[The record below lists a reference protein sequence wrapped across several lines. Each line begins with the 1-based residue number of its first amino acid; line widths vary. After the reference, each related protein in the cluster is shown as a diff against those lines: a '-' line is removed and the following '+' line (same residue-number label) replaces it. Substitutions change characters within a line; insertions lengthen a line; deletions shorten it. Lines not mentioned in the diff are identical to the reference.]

1 MKKII
6 ISGKGGAG
14 KSTLASLLA
23 YTIAK
28 RYPDKNMLIVDGDAS
43 ATLPLSL
50 GIGNGFKKYTP
61 VGELSPRLKSKED
74 EDKNMEQFKEKCL
87 IKINLAGFPM
97 DFAYMG
103 HHSTKECFCGYNEA
117 LSLLLDSLD
126 KNNSYD
132 VVVVDREAGLEHLTR
147 NVYPSSSDFLVLVSW
162 LSDDYFGVIKEI
174 NDTADI
180 LGSTKNRILV
190 INDILNNY
198 KSEEDA
204 KRFIE
209 KYGLQLSGWS
219 AIRHINTGLLADGK
233 VNEVLEADKELDA
246 SVNKI
251 ADLIFN
257 SN

>member
-14 KSTLASLLA
+14 KSTFASLLA
-23 YTIAK
+23 YVIAK
-28 RYPDKNMLIVDGDAS
+28 KHPDKSILLIDGDAS
-43 ATLPLSL
+43 ATLSLSL
-50 GIGNGFKKYTP
+50 GIGSGFKKFTP
-61 VGELSPRLKSKED
+61 VGELSPRVKSKED

-87 IKINLAGFPM
+87 MRINLAGLPM

-117 LSLLLDSLD
+117 LSLILDSLD
-126 KNNSYD
+126 KNNFYD
-132 VVVVDREAGLEHLTR
+132 VVLVDREAGLEHLTR
-147 NVYPSSSDFLVLVSW
+147 NVYPSSSDFLVLMSW
-162 LSDDYFGVIKEI
+162 LSDDYFNVIKEI

-190 INDILNNY
+190 INDILNNL

-204 KRFIE
+204 KRFID

-219 AIRHINTGLLADGK
+219 AIGHINTGLLAEGK
-233 VNEVLEADKELDA
+233 VNEVLEADKELYA
-246 SVNKI
+246 SVNKV